1 MNTSIKLAVAGA
13 LLLGGYAAT
22 AQDSEE
28 YVGDLSKVIAN
39 PSTGASTVL
48 LFAEVLKGNTVVA
61 SYGANTG
68 ITIAAAYAGTVATFK
83 ADANLSKL
91 FAADAAGDT
100 LVWAVEGSQYKG
112 PNNSHQYIAGNT
124 EIVTT
129 SGNPLQIPTRP
140 GGVITGMNN
149 ALSNAITTLN
159 ANITAHGNGTDVE
172 GASPATAGVWD
183 ASSNNNISD
192 WGGIESAIVGL
203 KTVDLYDITGTGS
216 LTKKLKTVTKG
227 KVTLSKTGLVFAK

>member
-13 LLLGGYAAT
+13 LLLGSYAAS
-22 AQDSEE
+22 AQDSDE
-28 YVGDLSKVIAN
+28 YSGDASKIIAN
-39 PSTGASTVL
+39 PSTDASTVL

-68 ITIAAAYAGTVATFK
+68 IKIATAYAGTVATFK

-112 PNNSHQYIAGNT
+112 ANNSHQYIAGNT

-172 GASPATAGVWD
+172 GPSPATAGVWD
-183 ASSNNNISD
+183 ANSNNNISD

-227 KVTLSKTGLVFAK
+227 TVTLSKTGLVFAK